1 MFVKEYLEIPL
12 HRGRQAEL
20 STDHSG
26 GIFHHWPA
34 SLAEAIEKMEYLQI
48 SESHYMICVVELT
61 VFMHQD
67 KEA

>member
-1 MFVKEYLEIPL
+1 MFVTEYLEIPL

-34 SLAEAIEKMEYLQI
+34 SLAEAIEKMQYLQI
-48 SESHYMICVVELT
+48 SELT
-61 VFMHQD
+61 VY
-67 KEA
+67 ASG